1 MNDPFEIVGVRPEL
15 LERQAPE
22 KENRWYQGLIM
33 RVICATKGLAG
44 LLLLQVGIG
53 KLPDIGFPDHAGRL
67 HWNTGIGF
75 LTNIVL

>member
-1 MNDPFEIVGVRPEL
+1 MYLHLQIMVIPMN
-15 LERQAPE
+15 
-22 KENRWYQGLIM
+22 LIM

-67 HWNTGIGF
+67 HWNTGSGF

>member
-1 MNDPFEIVGVRPEL
+1 MN
-15 LERQAPE
+15 
-22 KENRWYQGLIM
+22 LIM

-67 HWNTGIGF
+67 RGIPGSDS
-75 LTNIVL
+75 

>member
-1 MNDPFEIVGVRPEL
+1 M
-15 LERQAPE
+15 
-22 KENRWYQGLIM
+22 KLIK

>member
-1 MNDPFEIVGVRPEL
+1 MN
-15 LERQAPE
+15 
-22 KENRWYQGLIM
+22 LIM
-33 RVICATKGLAG
+33 RVISATKGLAG

-67 HWNTGIGF
+67 HWNTGSGF